1 MSTQTPNQDA
11 KNKALDRAIT
21 VIGVLAIL
29 LLAGALAA
37 SYVPTVPF
45 AVIQGV
51 RYAGFACIALFVI
64 GSIVQ
69 NKDFLADVAK
79 NRTTQNGTKSLVT
92 TVAIL
97 VIIGVLNWFG
107 TRIHHRID
115 LTSNQQFSLSEQ
127 SKKIA
132 KGLKQE
138 LKLTAFIRAGD
149 PQGRQLKDLM
159 AEYGY
164 QTDKLK
170 LEMIDPDREPG
181 KAKLFFQSHPTA
193 SQRFNVLIIDNG
205 TKLTEAQNVS
215 EQDVTAAILKAT
227 QTETMSVYF
236 LQGHGEADIDGFQQD
251 GLSQAKQALEKQNYK
266 VQKLSLFETKNVV
279 PDDASVLVVAGPQ
292 KPLMPQELAA
302 LDAFVKR
309 GGKLYAMLTAG
320 ADSGLEGLL
329 AKYGITPQKDL
340 VVDPRANLFGDA
352 AAPVVQTYPSH
363 VVTQGL
369 RPTIYPAAR
378 SLDMAEKAPTGVTL
392 TSLVESSDMSF
403 GKRNLQDRSAEFNPS
418 VDKKGPLKLAVAAV
432 LDASA
437 STKPTRILAVGN
449 AQFAGNGYYTG
460 AGNGD
465 FFLNGV
471 NWLAEQDNLVSI
483 PPKTNEP
490 KTLFLTGQQQSTIFL
505 ATVAGAP
512 AAMLFAGGL
521 VWWRRRRS

>member
-1 MSTQTPNQDA
+1 MSTQLPNHDS

-21 VIGVLAIL
+21 IVGVLAIL
-29 LLAGALAA
+29 LLAGALGA
-37 SYVPTVPF
+37 SYVPSVPF

-51 RYAGFACIALFVI
+51 RYAGFACIAFFVI
-64 GSIVQ
+64 GSAVQ
-69 NKDFLADVAK
+69 NKDFLADLAK
-79 NRTTQNGTKSLVT
+79 NRTTQNGTKSLLT

-107 TRIHHRID
+107 TRMHHRID

-127 SKKIA
+127 SKKIV
-132 KGLKQE
+132 KDLKQE
-138 LKLTAFIRAGD
+138 LKVTAFIRGGD

-170 LEMIDPDREPG
+170 LELIDPDREPG
-181 KAKLFFQSHPTA
+181 KVKLFFQSHPTA

-205 TKLTEAQNVS
+205 TKLTEAQGVG

-227 QTETMSVYF
+227 QTQEMNVYF
-236 LQGHGEADIDGFQQD
+236 LQGHGEADIEGFQQD
-251 GLSQAKQALEKQNYK
+251 GLGQAKQALEKQNYK
-266 VQKLSLFETKNVV
+266 VAKLSLFETKNQV

-302 LDAFVKR
+302 LDAYVKR
-309 GGKLYAMLTAG
+309 GGKLYAMLVAG

-329 AKYGITPQKDL
+329 SKYGITAQKDL

-363 VVTQGL
+363 AITQGL
-369 RPTIYPAAR
+369 RPTIYPGAR
-378 SLDMAEKAPTGVTL
+378 SFDLAQTAPAGVTL
-392 TSLVESSDMSF
+392 SSLVESSDMSF
-403 GKRNLQDRSAEFNPS
+403 SKRNLSDRSADFNAA
-418 VDKKGPLKLAVAAV
+418 VDKKGPLKVAVAAV

-437 STKPTRILAVGN
+437 SAKPTRLLAVGN
-449 AQFAGNGYYTG
+449 AQFAGNAYYSG

-490 KTLFLTGQQQSTIFL
+490 KTLFLTGQQTNTIFI

-512 AAMLFAGGL
+512 AAMLLAGGF

>member
-1 MSTQTPNQDA
+1 M
-11 KNKALDRAIT
+11 
-21 VIGVLAIL
+21 
-29 LLAGALAA
+29 AGALAA

-69 NKDFLADVAK
+69 NKDFLADLAR

-107 TRIHHRID
+107 TRMHHRID

-132 KGLKQE
+132 KGLKQD
-138 LKLTAFIRAGD
+138 LKLTAFIRGGD

-170 LEMIDPDREPG
+170 LELIDPDREPG
-181 KAKLFFQSHPTA
+181 KVKLFFQSHPTA

-205 TKLTEAQNVS
+205 TKLTEAQGVS

-227 QTETMSVYF
+227 QTETMNVYF
-236 LQGHGEADIDGFQQD
+236 LQGHGEADIDGFQQE

-292 KPLMPQELAA
+292 KPLMPQEIAA
-302 LDAFVKR
+302 LDAYVKR
-309 GGKLYAMLTAG
+309 GGKL
-320 ADSGLEGLL
+320 
-329 AKYGITPQKDL
+329 YGITPQKDL

-363 VVTQGL
+363 AITQGL

-378 SLDMAEKAPTGVTL
+378 SLDVAEKAPTGVTL
-392 TSLVESSDMSF
+392 TSLVESSDVSF

-437 STKPTRILAVGN
+437 SAKPTRLLAVGN
-449 AQFAGNGYYTG
+449 AQFAGNGFYTG

-490 KTLFLTGQQQSTIFL
+490 KTLFLTGQQQNTIFL